1 MLATLMTAVVS
12 TVSVVLFQLDSEYL
26 IPCSE
31 CNKVI
36 TSVTAYEKDSR
47 FRVRSRCRIN
57 THVSCLHLDL
67 QANDGTATDVYA
79 QYSDSQSKGYHTDVC
94 VPFTSVHS
102 KGTRTNVYVQF
113 FVVVCFF

>member
-12 TVSVVLFQLDSEYL
+12 TVSVFLFQLDSEDL

-47 FRVRSRCRIN
+47 FRVRSRCRID

-67 QANDGTATDVYA
+67 QANDSIATDVYIH
-79 QYSDSQSKGYHTDVC
+79 YSDS
-94 VPFTSVHS
+94 HS
-102 KGTRTNVYVQF
+102 KGNLID
-113 FVVVCFF
+113 VCAPFI